1 MSDSR
6 NYDVTME
13 PPEVWAVETIEAVF
27 ELNAALL
34 TEFDRLTAGSA
45 LTPPIAR
52 ALWALDPADGPLPRR
67 KLAERLGC
75 DPSNVTW
82 LADRLEEQNLLTRV
96 PDHADRRVRA
106 LTLTNSGQT
115 LRKRLARA
123 LAAAMQ
129 PGGVASRELAQLT
142 QLLQARSPAVPAR
155 AICRTTSTTRPKPHD
170 GR

>member
-1 MSDSR
+1 
-6 NYDVTME
+6 ME

-34 TEFDRLTAGSA
+34 TEFNRLTAGSD

-52 ALWALDPADGPLPRR
+52 AHWALDPADGPLPRR

-82 LADRLEEQNLLTRV
+82 LADRLEEQNLLNRV
-96 PDHADRRVRA
+96 PDPTDRRVRA
-106 LTLTNSGQT
+106 LTLTKAGRT

-123 LAAAMQ
+123 LAASMLPSGAVSQ
-129 PGGVASRELAQLT
+129 ELTQLT
-142 QLLQARSPAVPAR
+142 QLLQVRSPAVPTR
-155 AICRTTSTTRPKPHD
+155 AIRRTTSTTRPKPHY